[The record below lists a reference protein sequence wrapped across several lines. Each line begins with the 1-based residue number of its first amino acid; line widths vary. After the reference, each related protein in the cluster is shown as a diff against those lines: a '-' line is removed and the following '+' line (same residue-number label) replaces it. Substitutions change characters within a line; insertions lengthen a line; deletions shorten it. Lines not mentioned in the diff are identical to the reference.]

1 MFTTNSFILCKF
13 LLNFNFYLLFF
24 SCLFSALIF
33 YGSKIF
39 NIQNF
44 YKSFSALALIKFT
57 LLASLLISFFIHLI
71 VIYFYCSFYYS
82 YTNLVLYDDNII
94 VPSLTEFNN
103 FSLFTLFE
111 SFNLNLYLTI
121 DFFGL
126 ILLLLAYIVGFI
138 SILALDTRLY

>member
-1 MFTTNSFILCKF
+1 MFTTNSFILAKF
-13 LLNFNFYLLFF
+13 LLNFNFYLLLLSCIF
-24 SCLFSALIF
+24 SSLIF
-33 YGSKIF
+33 YGSKFF

-44 YKSFSALALIKFT
+44 YKNSSSMSLIKYA
-57 LLASLLISFFIHLI
+57 LLTSLLVSFFIHII

-82 YTNLVLYDDNII
+82 YTNQIVYNDNII
-94 VPSLTEFNN
+94 IPSLMEFNN
-103 FSLFTLFE
+103 FSTLSFFN
-111 SFNLNLYLTI
+111 SFNFNLYLTI